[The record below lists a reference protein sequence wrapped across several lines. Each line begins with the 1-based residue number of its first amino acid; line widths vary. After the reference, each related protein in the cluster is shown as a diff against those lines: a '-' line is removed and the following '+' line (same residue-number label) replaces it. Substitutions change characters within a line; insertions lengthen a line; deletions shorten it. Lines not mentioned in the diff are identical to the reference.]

1 MELELE
7 LENDIDITHHGIF
20 FLFFS
25 LKKYSPLKEHLN
37 VHIKS
42 ELGVFKHIFIVRLLV
57 RSFYYFTNH
66 IINLF
71 FCVCFNMNTISIR
84 SALIHRSIR
93 ILIYDFL

>member
-1 MELELE
+1 MKLELE
-7 LENDIDITHHGIF
+7 LENDIDITRHGIF
-20 FLFFS
+20 FLFS
-25 LKKYSPLKEHLN
+25 LKKYSPLTEHLN

-57 RSFYYFTNH
+57 MGFYYFTNH
-66 IINLF
+66 INLF
-71 FCVCFNMNTISIR
+71 FFVCFIMNTISIR